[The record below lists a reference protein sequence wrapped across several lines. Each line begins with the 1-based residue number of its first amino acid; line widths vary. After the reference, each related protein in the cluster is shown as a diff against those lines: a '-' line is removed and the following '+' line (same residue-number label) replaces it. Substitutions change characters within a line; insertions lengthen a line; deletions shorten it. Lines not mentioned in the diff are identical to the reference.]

1 MLLSIKR
8 EKYLLDNFPFN
19 NVSSTRGAGLRG
31 EDAVAIYF
39 ESKGYIVC
47 RNCWVYSSQ
56 GKVVSV
62 KCNCN
67 NKEFQDRITNSLK
80 GKNWFVYKGQHQNQY
95 EIDLLAAEPAILGYI
110 VYVVE
115 VKDWQ
120 NRSVSCN
127 EFCEHYCKAK
137 HFIHSL
143 GIPLNEYYILFALAG
158 ESNITGCRCDQ
169 NEVFIKSYDVINTIN
184 PKITLYKL
192 YSR

>member
-1 MLLSIKR
+1 M
-8 EKYLLDNFPFN
+8 
-19 NVSSTRGAGLRG
+19 SSTRGAGLRG

-47 RNCWVYSSQ
+47 RNCWVYFSQ
-56 GKVVSV
+56 GKVTSV

-80 GKNWFVYKGQHQNQY
+80 GKNWFVYNGRPQNQY

-110 VYVVE
+110 VYAVE

-120 NRSVSCN
+120 DRSVSCN
-127 EFCEHYCKAK
+127 EFCEHYYKAK
-137 HFIHSL
+137 HFIDSL
-143 GIPLNEYYILFALAG
+143 DNLVSGYHILFALAG
-158 ESNITGCRCDQ
+158 ESNIAGCRCDR
-169 NEVFIKSYDVINTIN
+169 NEIFIKYIKTISTIN
-184 PKITLYKL
+184 PKITLYEL

>member
-1 MLLSIKR
+1 MSSI
-8 EKYLLDNFPFN
+8 
-19 NVSSTRGAGLRG
+19 RGAGLRG

-47 RNCWVYSSQ
+47 RNCFVYFSQ
-56 GKVVSV
+56 GKVTSV

-80 GKNWFVYKGQHQNQY
+80 GKNWFVYNGRPQNQY
-95 EIDLLAAEPAILGYI
+95 EIDILAAYRTFTGYN
-110 VYVVE
+110 VYAVE

-127 EFCEHYCKAK
+127 EFCQHYYKAN
-137 HFIHSL
+137 HFIQSL

-158 ESNITGCRCDQ
+158 DSNIAGCRCDQ
-169 NEVFIKSYDVINTIN
+169 NEIFIKSYDAINTIN
-184 PKITLYKL
+184 PKITLYNL

>member
-1 MLLSIKR
+1 MSSI
-8 EKYLLDNFPFN
+8 
-19 NVSSTRGAGLRG
+19 RGGGLRG
-31 EDAVAIYF
+31 EEAVAIYF
-39 ESKGYIVC
+39 ESKSKSEGYIVC
-47 RNCWVYSSQ
+47 RNCWVHSSQ
-56 GKVVSV
+56 GKIVSV

>member
-1 MLLSIKR
+1 MSSIR
-8 EKYLLDNFPFN
+8 W
-19 NVSSTRGAGLRG
+19 GGLRG

-47 RNCWVYSSQ
+47 RNCFVYFSQ
-56 GKVVSV
+56 GKVTSV

-67 NKEFQDRITNSLK
+67 NKEFQDGITNSLK
-80 GKNWFVYKGQHQNQY
+80 GKNWFVYNGRPQNQY
-95 EIDLLAAEPAILGYI
+95 EIDILAAYRTFTGYN
-110 VYVVE
+110 VYAVE

-127 EFCEHYCKAK
+127 EFCQHYYKAN

-158 ESNITGCRCDQ
+158 DSNIAGCRCDQ
-169 NEVFIKSYDVINTIN
+169 NEIFIKSYDVINTIN
-184 PKITLYKL
+184 PKITLYNL

>member
-1 MLLSIKR
+1 MSSI
-8 EKYLLDNFPFN
+8 
-19 NVSSTRGAGLRG
+19 RGAGLRG

-47 RNCWVYSSQ
+47 RNCFVYFSQ
-56 GKVVSV
+56 GKVTSV

-80 GKNWFVYKGQHQNQY
+80 GKNWFVYNGRPQNQY
-95 EIDLLAAEPAILGYI
+95 EIDVLAAYRTFTGYN
-110 VYVVE
+110 VYAVE

-127 EFCEHYCKAK
+127 EFCQHYYRAN

-158 ESNITGCRCDQ
+158 DSNIAGCRCDQ
-169 NEVFIKSYDVINTIN
+169 NEIFIKSIDTLSTIN
-184 PKITLYKL
+184 PKITLYEL
-192 YSR
+192 HSR

>member
-1 MLLSIKR
+1 MSSI
-8 EKYLLDNFPFN
+8 
-19 NVSSTRGAGLRG
+19 RGAGLRG

-56 GKVVSV
+56 GKVTSV

-67 NKEFQDRITNSLK
+67 NKNFQDKITNSLK

-95 EIDLLAAEPAILGYI
+95 EIDVLAAEETFFGYI
-110 VYVVE
+110 VYAVE

-120 NRSVSCN
+120 NRPVSCD
-127 EFCEHYCKAK
+127 EFCYHYYKAN

-158 ESNITGCRCDQ
+158 DSNIAGCRCDQ
-169 NEVFIKSYDVINTIN
+169 NEIFIKSYGTINTIN
-184 PKITLYKL
+184 PKITLYNL